1 MEMQD
6 TFIHLN
12 WLAIFVAAV
21 ATFLIGGIWY
31 SMFEKQ
37 WMAANNFNKEHLS
50 QRNLPLVFGL
60 SFIFSLIMSFNLAMF
75 IGAKAT
81 ISFGMIAG
89 FLTGFGWVFFSI
101 AIISLFEKRSPKYV
115 LINGGYMIIAFTVMG
130 TILGVWH

>member
-1 MEMQD
+1 MVMQD

-101 AIISLFEKRSPKYV
+101 AIISLFEKRSLKYV
-115 LINGGYMIIAFTVMG
+115 LINGGYMVIAFTVMG
-130 TILGVWH
+130 TILGAWH

>member
-6 TFIHLN
+6 TFINLN

-101 AIISLFEKRSPKYV
+101 AIISLFEKRSSKYV